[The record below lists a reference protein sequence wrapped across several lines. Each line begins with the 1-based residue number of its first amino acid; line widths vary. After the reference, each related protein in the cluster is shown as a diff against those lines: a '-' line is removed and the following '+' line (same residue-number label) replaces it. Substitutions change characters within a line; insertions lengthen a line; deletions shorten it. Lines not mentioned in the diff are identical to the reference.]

1 MEFSFLML
9 YTFSRPAFPRK
20 LAVKQIWYPI
30 AVPRTGWHQSCLRVQ
45 DMDGKQISG
54 RLNGQAI
61 FYPLTFLR
69 SLLVGRKG
77 RRRLKNKQ
85 YVIFHIGAC
94 IHIICLF
101 FVSKVILHRNRAD
114 LNRAIYKKKIVLPRT
129 TVYKKVTCGLKL
141 FLMSSKA

>member
-1 MEFSFLML
+1 ML

-61 FYPLTFLR
+61 CFPLTFNKR
-69 SLLVGRKG
+69 SAGG
-77 RRRLKNKQ
+77 
-85 YVIFHIGAC
+85 
-94 IHIICLF
+94 
-101 FVSKVILHRNRAD
+101 D
-114 LNRAIYKKKIVLPRT
+114 
-129 TVYKKVTCGLKL
+129 
-141 FLMSSKA
+141 